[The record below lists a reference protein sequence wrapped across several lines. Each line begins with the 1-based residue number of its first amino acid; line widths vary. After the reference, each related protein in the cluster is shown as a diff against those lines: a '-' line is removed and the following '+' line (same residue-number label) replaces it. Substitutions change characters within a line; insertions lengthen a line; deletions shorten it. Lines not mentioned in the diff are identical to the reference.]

1 VGGEREC
8 DYGTVVPQKGSCF
21 YCSLTSEEKLVYAAR
36 ERIFAHLPWI
46 VVMASSSESTTGV
59 L

>member
-8 DYGTVVPQKGSCF
+8 DYGTVVPQKSSCF

-36 ERIFAHLPWI
+36 EMIFAHLPWI
-46 VVMASSSESTTGV
+46 VVMASSSDSITGV